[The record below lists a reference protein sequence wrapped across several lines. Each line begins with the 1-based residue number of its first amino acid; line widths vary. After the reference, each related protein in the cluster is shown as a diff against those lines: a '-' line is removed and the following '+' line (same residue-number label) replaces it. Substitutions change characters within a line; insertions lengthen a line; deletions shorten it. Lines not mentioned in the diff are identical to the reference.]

1 MSDHIAVETS
11 PTREILNLNAARIP
25 DYIDRKRRSLE
36 LGGIIAKLNH
46 ELMFGSADK
55 RRGASAALEK
65 LGYVLD

>member
-1 MSDHIAVETS
+1 MTDHIAVETS
-11 PTREILNLNAARIP
+11 PTREILSLSQSKVSS
-25 DYIDRKRRSLE
+25 YIASKRRNME

-55 RRGASAALEK
+55 RKGASAALEK